1 MVLSRAE
8 LKTRLGDL
16 AQRFDELCR
25 AVDHRALV
33 ERQSALELQMAQAGF
48 WEDQERARRVIAEL
62 SDVKRTN
69 DDIQALARSLADA
82 RELAAIAI
90 EEDDDGLLGEM
101 EPELAKARGALEE
114 LEIAM
119 ILGGPYDKES
129 AFLSV
134 HAGAGG
140 TDAADWAQMLGR
152 MYARWAEDQGYQ
164 AAVVDTVPG
173 EEAGVRQMTLSIK
186 GVRAYG
192 YLKAE
197 IGVHRLVRIS
207 PFDAKKRRHT
217 SFAAVDVIP
226 DASEEINV
234 EIRDSDLRIDTFRA
248 GGAGGQHVNVTDSA
262 VRITHAP
269 TGIVV
274 QCQNERSQHSNRAT
288 AMKMLKARLIGI
300 EEKKR
305 EDTLKHAYDEKG
317 EIAWGNQIRSYVLQ
331 PYTLVKDHRT
341 DLEVGN
347 VQAVLDGAL
356 APFINTYLRARLL
369 EGRK

>member
-8 LKTRLGDL
+8 LKARLGDF
-16 AQRFDELCR
+16 ARRFEELCG
-25 AVDHRALV
+25 AVDYRASL
-33 ERQSALELQMAQAGF
+33 ERQSALELQMTRAGF
-48 WEDQERARRVIAEL
+48 WDDQERARRVVVEL

-69 DDIQALARSLADA
+69 DDFQALAKSLADA
-82 RELAAIAI
+82 RELAAIAV
-90 EEDDDGLLGEM
+90 EEDDDSLLGEL
-101 EPELAKARGALEE
+101 EPELDKVRQTLEE
-114 LEIAM
+114 LEIAT
-119 ILGGPYDKES
+119 ILAGPYDKES

-140 TDAADWAQMLGR
+140 TDAADWTQILGR
-152 MYARWAEDQGYQ
+152 MYARWAEDQGYHV
-164 AAVVDTVPG
+164 AVVDTVPA
-173 EEAGVRQMTLSIK
+173 EEAGFRQMTLSIK

-226 DASEEINV
+226 DAGEEIKV
-234 EIRDSDLRIDTFRA
+234 EIHDGDLKIDTFRA

-262 VRITHAP
+262 VRITHLP

-288 AMKMLKARLIGI
+288 AMKMLKARLIAI

-305 EDTLKHAYDEKG
+305 EDSHKQAYDEKS

-341 DLEVGN
+341 ELETGN
-347 VQAVLDGAL
+347 VQAVLDGEL
-356 APFINTYLRARLL
+356 TPFINAYLRARLL
-369 EGRK
+369 EAKK